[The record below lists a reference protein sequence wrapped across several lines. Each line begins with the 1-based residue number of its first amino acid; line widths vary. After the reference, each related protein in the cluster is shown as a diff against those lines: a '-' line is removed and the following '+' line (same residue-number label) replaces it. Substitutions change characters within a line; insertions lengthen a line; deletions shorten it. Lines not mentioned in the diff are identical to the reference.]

1 MPTRTPAAMASQAC
15 LSIPQHWDDPT
26 LLSEEP
32 LLTEFMVRE
41 KAGESR
47 RRGALKWPQR
57 IAEQLLKIPSGVRV
71 PSVCGHT
78 CTNKPRL
85 NQRIAVEAWLKIA
98 FCAINEEHRF
108 PETKFFA
115 TTELTEFF
123 VEVLWL
129 IRQKNSNEALL
140 YLNRE
145 RKRRGFTYDLPK
157 VKPPSSL
164 NLGNQN
170 QGNRPIEQE
179 AMDVDGST
187 DQALPEHGIVVSNGC
202 SSSVLNEGGSVS
214 TALDMGRKRANSGGS
229 CIFAAPF
236 RRKGPN
242 IRPKG
247 QQAKAVHSK
256 NNARRVSK
264 SSHKSE
270 AARRLTG
277 DGSRVAGRSV
287 DPSPSIRGPAHAFQ
301 VSCSFSKV
309 APSISFSHSADP
321 IFNSPS
327 QAPL

>member
-1 MPTRTPAAMASQAC
+1 MASQAC
-15 LSIPQHWDDPT
+15 LSIPHYWDDPT

-47 RRGALKWPQR
+47 RRGALKWPKR

-78 CTNKPRL
+78 CTNEPCL
-85 NQRIAVEAWLKIA
+85 NQRIAVAAWLKIA
-98 FCAINEEHRF
+98 FCAINEKEHQI

-115 TTELTEFF
+115 TTELTESF

-129 IRQKNSNEALL
+129 IRQKNSKEALL

-145 RKRRGFTYDLPK
+145 RRRRGFTYDLPK
-157 VKPPSSL
+157 VKPLSSL

-170 QGNRPIEQE
+170 LGNRPIEHE
-179 AMDVDGST
+179 AMDVDGPT
-187 DQALPEHGIVVSNGC
+187 DQALPEHGAVVSNGC
-202 SSSVLNEGGSVS
+202 SSSVLNESSSVS
-214 TALDMGRKRANSGGS
+214 TALDTGRKRANSDGS
-229 CIFAAPF
+229 RISAPPF

-247 QQAKAVHSK
+247 QQVKAVHSTK
-256 NNARRVSK
+256 NARRVSK

-270 AARRLTG
+270 VARRLTN
-277 DGSRVAGRSV
+277 DGSRVAGGSV
-287 DPSPSIRGPAHAFQ
+287 DPSPSIRGPAHASQ
-301 VSCSFSKV
+301 VCCLFSKV
-309 APSISFSHSADP
+309 APSISFAHSADP
-321 IFNSPS
+321 TFNSPT